1 MHKRFWWKRESKFSL
16 KLWLL
21 STVVVVRTI
30 LEGRWFSGSVEVP
43 SQDHLREV
51 HDVIA
56 GASIDH
62 FVSEDESS
70 KIRNFAFRSFW
81 RKDQLISRVVGF
93 PKLRFIVVASN
104 FR

>member
-1 MHKRFWWKRESKFSL
+1 M
-16 KLWLL
+16 
-21 STVVVVRTI
+21 
-30 LEGRWFSGSVEVP
+30 GFSGLAEVP

-81 RKDQLISRVVGF
+81 RKDQLTSCVVGF
-93 PKLRFIVVASN
+93 PKVAFYCGCLLLSMKRA
-104 FR
+104 FC

>member
-1 MHKRFWWKRESKFSL
+1 M
-16 KLWLL
+16 
-21 STVVVVRTI
+21 
-30 LEGRWFSGSVEVP
+30 GFSGLAEVP

-81 RKDQLISRVVGF
+81 RKDQLN
-93 PKLRFIVVASN
+93 LC
-104 FR
+104 